1 MRCHRI
7 HFTLYFS
14 HRSQK
19 VLRWNA
25 FVIRR
30 SKLREVTI
38 TGFER
43 SYWWVLLITGI
54 LSILFGIVLFVWPGK
69 TLLVLIYLFGA
80 YILVDGILAI
90 IASFMERKI
99 NPGWWWLLIGGIAGV
114 IVSFIVFSSPGAT
127 SLVIYFFI
135 AAWACITGI
144 FEIVS
149 GFMRRAWLAV
159 LAGVLSVILGI
170 IFFAHPVAG
179 ILSILWLLALFAIAS
194 GIVQIVH
201 AFMMRSA

>member
-1 MRCHRI
+1 
-7 HFTLYFS
+7 
-14 HRSQK
+14 
-19 VLRWNA
+19 
-25 FVIRR
+25 
-30 SKLREVTI
+30 LREVTI
-38 TGFER
+38 TDFER

-159 LAGVLSVILGI
+159 LAGALSVILGI

-179 ILSILWLLALFAIAS
+179 ILSILWLLALFAVAS